1 MFICRDMDPSS
12 RPSEISEENW
22 SLLSRLY
29 RSPNDIDLYTAGLAE
44 EHEQGKNRL
53 YSEVE

>member
-1 MFICRDMDPSS
+1 MDPSS

-22 SLLSRLY
+22 SLLARLF

-44 EHEQGKNRL
+44 EHEQGKKRL
-53 YSEVE
+53 CAEVE